1 MIITIARE
9 CGCYGDEIG
18 AELAKRLGVL
28 LFDKKKILE
37 LAHDVLNA
45 KGYHPARMTDQAKCI
60 GCAMCAMMCPDCVIK
75 VEKE

>member
-1 MIITIARE
+1 MDV
-9 CGCYGDEIG
+9 CP
-18 AELAKRLGVL
+18 
-28 LFDKKKILE
+28 KKILE